1 MTIES
6 QADSGAKPART
17 GIGAEPGDGAPEP
30 GPRGGESLLRES
42 RDNPCPE
49 DAVAGH
55 VKTPDGV
62 SLRYARWRT
71 THPPF
76 RGTAVLLQGR
86 GEYIEKF
93 YETVAD
99 LRTSGYD
106 VLTFDWRGQGRSD
119 RLLTDPRRG
128 YVDSFDQYVADFD
141 TILTEVAL
149 PDCRLPLY
157 VLAHST
163 GSLVALLAA
172 PGLANRVE
180 RILLASP
187 LFRFASTPLPQT
199 WLKAITGVFSA
210 IGLGAAYLQPRRV
223 PDSVK
228 AFPDNLLTSDMRRF
242 TRNAE
247 FGAAFP
253 ELTIDAPT
261 AAWLYAACQAM
272 DRIDDS
278 DFLGVITVP
287 VLLVCAGN
295 DKIVANRPAEEIGR
309 RLRSGRTL
317 SIAGARH
324 EVLQERDLFREQ
336 LLAAFRAFTG
346 GESG

>member
-6 QADSGAKPART
+6 QMESDTKATKTPDDAGDSAGSPENIASA
-17 GIGAEPGDGAPEP
+17 DGAW
-30 GPRGGESLLRES
+30 LRE
-42 RDNPCPE
+42 RKDNPCPE
-49 DAVAGH
+49 GATAG
-55 VKTPDGV
+55 KIRTPDGV

-86 GEYIEKF
+86 GEYIEKY
-93 YETVAD
+93 YETVGN
-99 LRTSGYD
+99 LREGGYD
-106 VLTFDWRGQGRSD
+106 VLTFDWRGQGGSD
-119 RLLTDPRRG
+119 RLLTDTRRG

-141 TILTEVAL
+141 TILTDVAL
-149 PDCRLPLY
+149 PDCRLPLF

-180 RILLASP
+180 RVLLSSP
-187 LFRFASTPLPQT
+187 LIRFGSTPVPQG
-199 WLKAITGVFSA
+199 WLKMFAGVFSA
-210 IGLGAAYLQPRRV
+210 IGLGAAYLQPRSASE
-223 PDSVK
+223 SVV
-228 AFPDNLLTSDMRRF
+228 AFPDNVLTSDMRRF

-253 ELTIDAPT
+253 ELTIDAPA

-278 DFLGVITVP
+278 DFLGAITVP

-295 DKIVANRPAEEIGR
+295 DKVVANRPAEEIGR

-317 SIAGARH
+317 TISGARH
-324 EVLQERDLFREQ
+324 EMLQERDIFREQ
-336 LLAAFRAFTG
+336 LLAAFRGFTG
-346 GESG
+346 GDNG